1 MRWNPTLLRALTVLC
16 GLALAIASFAAP
28 AEAAKRRRH
37 PSASATR
44 AAKAR
49 KAAVAE
55 DGEGEESAATAT
67 PARPSVLTLMSVR
80 SWSAP
85 SNTRVVFDFSGRVT
99 LVTPD
104 SGSAPQ
110 LVITVPQ
117 PGLAIA
123 EGVTRALA
131 VRDSAVDSVY
141 TIVDSNG
148 AHLTLFMRPG
158 SDFKVFTLDA
168 GENATFRVV
177 VDVERAGAQAAEDKR
192 LASIAT
198 AKKRDRVRLVVIDAG
213 HGGEDTGAHGP
224 GGVYEKN
231 VTLAVARDLAE
242 ELNKLAGVRAM
253 LTRDSDFFI
262 PLHQR
267 YKIAEKSRA
276 DLFIS
281 IHCNSSKRRG
291 SGSGTEVYFLSL
303 KGANDQADKDLADI
317 ENAADLVGG
326 VSAQAQDDVVGVLYD
341 VKRNSAL
348 ERSQFLAETLV
359 DHIAA
364 DRRVESRGIKQAGFA
379 VLKSVEF
386 PSVLVETAFINNPRE
401 VKLLTSPEFQ
411 RAMSQQL
418 SSGIVAYFGRLGI
431 TIGAPADSAKVTPRA
446 DGTSGSR

>member
-1 MRWNPTLLRALTVLC
+1 MRWNPTLLRTLTVLC
-16 GLALAIASFAAP
+16 GLTLAIAVFAAP

-44 AAKAR
+44 AARAK
-49 KAAVAE
+49 KAAPVE
-55 DGEGEESAATAT
+55 DGDGEDAAAA
-67 PARPSVLTLMSVR
+67 PARPSVLTLTSVR

-110 LVITVPQ
+110 LVITVPH
-117 PGLAIA
+117 PGLAIGA
-123 EGVTRALA
+123 DVARMIA
-131 VRDSAVDSVY
+131 VRDSAVDSVL
-141 TIVDSNG
+141 TLVDSNG
-148 AHLTLFMRPG
+148 AHLALFMRPG
-158 SDFKVFTLDA
+158 ADFKVFTLDA

-231 VTLAVARDLAE
+231 VTLAVASDLADA
-242 ELNKLAGVRAM
+242 LNKLNGVRAV

-267 YKIAEKSRA
+267 YKIAEKARA

-303 KGANDQADKDLADI
+303 KGASDQADKDLADI

-411 RAMSQQL
+411 RAMGQQL
-418 SSGIVAYFGRLGI
+418 TSGIVAYFGRLGI
-431 TIGAPADSAKVTPRA
+431 TIGAPADSAKVAPKT

>member
-1 MRWNPTLLRALTVLC
+1 MQFQTTRI
-16 GLALAIASFAAP
+16 LALALLAVAVLCAP
-28 AEAAKRRRH
+28 AGAARRRAH
-37 PSASATR
+37 APVHR
-44 AAKAR
+44 AHR
-49 KAAVAE
+49 KAVHVAPE
-55 DGEGEESAATAT
+55 PATA
-67 PARPSVLTLMSVR
+67 PGPLTLTSVR

-85 SNTRVVFDFSGRVT
+85 SNTRVVFDFSSPVT
-99 LVTPD
+99 LVAPD
-104 SGSAPQ
+104 SGSGPQ

-117 PGLAIA
+117 AGL
-123 EGVTRALA
+123 VLA
-131 VRDSAVDSVY
+131 PSVAPVLVVRDSVVDSVL
-141 TIVDSNG
+141 TVVDSNG
-148 AHLTLFMRPG
+148 AHLSLFLYPG
-158 SDFKVFTLDA
+158 TNFRLFTLSA
-168 GENATFRVV
+168 GEDRTYRVV
-177 VDVERAGAQAAEDKR
+177 VDVMRPGGQAAEDRR
-192 LASIAT
+192 LTSIAT
-198 AKKRDRVRLVVIDAG
+198 AKKRDRMRLVVIDAG

-231 VTLAVARDLAE
+231 VTLAVAQALAE
-242 ELNKLAGVRAM
+242 ELNKLQGVRAL

-267 YKIAEKSRA
+267 YKIAEKAKA

-341 VKRNSAL
+341 VKRNAAL

-359 DHIAA
+359 DHIAS

-401 VKLLTSPEFQ
+401 VKLLTNPEFQ
-411 RAMSQQL
+411 RAMGQQL
-418 SSGIVAYFGRLGI
+418 TSGIVAYFGRLGI
-431 TIGAPADSAKVTPRA
+431 TVGAPADSAKVAPKT
-446 DGTSGSR
+446 TGSR

>member
-1 MRWNPTLLRALTVLC
+1 MQRNPTILRALTAAL
-16 GLALAIASFAAP
+16 LAVACLATLAP
-28 AEAAKRRRH
+28 AAARHRRAPVRH
-37 PSASATR
+37 R
-44 AAKAR
+44 AA
-49 KAAVAE
+49 V
-55 DGEGEESAATAT
+55 SAPK
-67 PARPSVLTLMSVR
+67 PAGPLTLTSVR
-80 SWSAP
+80 CWSAP

-99 LVTPD
+99 LVAPD
-104 SGSAPQ
+104 SGAAPQ
-110 LVITVPQ
+110 LVITVPY
-117 PGLAIA
+117 PGMAIGA
-123 EGVTRALA
+123 DVARAIA

-141 TIVDSNG
+141 TLVDGNG
-148 AHLTLFMRPG
+148 AHLTLFMSPG
-158 SDFKVFTLDA
+158 THFKVFTLDA
-168 GENATFRVV
+168 GENVTFRVV

-192 LASIAT
+192 LAGIAS
-198 AKKRDRVRLVVIDAG
+198 AKKRDRSRLVVIDPG

-267 YKIAEKSRA
+267 YKIAEKAKA
-276 DLFIS
+276 DLFVS
-281 IHCNSSKRRG
+281 IHCNSSRRRG

-303 KGANDQADKDLADI
+303 KGASDQADKDLADI

-326 VSAQAQDDVVGVLYD
+326 VAPQAQDDVVSVLYD

-348 ERSQFLAETLV
+348 ERSQFLAETLL

-401 VKLLTSPEFQ
+401 VRLLTNPEFQ

-418 SSGIVAYFGRLGI
+418 SSGVVAYFGRLGI
-431 TIGAPADSAKVTPRA
+431 TIGAPADSAKVAPKTA
-446 DGTSGSR
+446 ETSDRR